1 MKEIQFRGWRL
12 AVAVG
17 GVGVPLSLTCVHCPI
32 IGSAQN
38 NTKMTQYSACSPP
51 SAFLIRHPSAA
62 IAAFRPARGNAA
74 KVSSDTA
81 MSVSILTEPM
91 MSSLPASMTDAPL
104 IILADYHAA
113 SAAAI
118 GTIDNTIET
127 AATISPTATSFEAVL
142 PDPTVIL
149 GMGFVV
155 LLCIAA
161 SYVWANEVVPVS
173 RTKLAISKSRGG
185 VREYLDGLRQSG
197 EIIVDDDENVIST
210 ASEDGINTITT
221 NAVDSTVTPPN
232 DGRDFER
239 WLFSDWLN
247 KPTTKGGRQKEP
259 ALPILR
265 EAKWN
270 SGDNPVLVTAAM

>member
-1 MKEIQFRGWRL
+1 
-12 AVAVG
+12 
-17 GVGVPLSLTCVHCPI
+17 
-32 IGSAQN
+32 
-38 NTKMTQYSACSPP
+38 MTQYSACSPP

-62 IAAFRPARGNAA
+62 IEAFRPARGNAA
-74 KVSSDTA
+74 IVSSDTA

-185 VREYLDGLRQSG
+185 ENNMSNFFM
-197 EIIVDDDENVIST
+197 EMIIIYVHN
-210 ASEDGINTITT
+210 
-221 NAVDSTVTPPN
+221 
-232 DGRDFER
+232 
-239 WLFSDWLN
+239 
-247 KPTTKGGRQKEP
+247 
-259 ALPILR
+259 
-265 EAKWN
+265 
-270 SGDNPVLVTAAM
+270 